1 MQDIFSKIEWRK
13 TWKLGS
19 SHDAPELTERSILV
33 AVMGM
38 TGAGKTTFIN
48 KVTGA
53 NMEIGHGL
61 KSCTKEPEI
70 SSIRINGQDL
80 HLIDTPGFDDTEMKD
95 SDILL
100 QIAEY
105 LNTDVRLSGI
115 LYLHPITTRR
125 VGGAATR
132 NL

>member
-48 KVTGA
+48 EVTGA

-61 KSCTKEPEI
+61 KSCTHIIGK
-70 SSIRINGQDL
+70 
-80 HLIDTPGFDDTEMKD
+80 T
-95 SDILL
+95 LL
-100 QIAEY
+100 V
-105 LNTDVRLSGI
+105 L
-115 LYLHPITTRR
+115 
-125 VGGAATR
+125 R
-132 NL
+132 NSLTFP